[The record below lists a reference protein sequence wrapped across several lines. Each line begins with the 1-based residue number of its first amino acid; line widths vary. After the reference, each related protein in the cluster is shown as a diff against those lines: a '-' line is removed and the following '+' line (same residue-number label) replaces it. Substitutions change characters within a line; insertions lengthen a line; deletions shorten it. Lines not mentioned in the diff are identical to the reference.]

1 VYRLQRVSSAAGRP
15 TRAARVARGL
25 LLALAVLFAAAP
37 ARSAEY
43 RSLATAAVLY
53 DGPSRAAR
61 KLFAGPRGMPLEVIS
76 TLGQWVKVRD
86 MAGDVIWVERTDL
99 TERRAVVTASLAT
112 VRQQPQDTSPTVLSA
127 DRGVLLELVEGGEP
141 AAGWLRVRH
150 REGGTGWVRNT
161 EVWGW

>member
-1 VYRLQRVSSAAGRP
+1 VHRLQCASSAGGRLARAGRLAP
-15 TRAARVARGL
+15 AL
-25 LLALAVLFAAAP
+25 LLGLAALCAAVP
-37 ARSAEY
+37 AQAAEY

-53 DGPSRAAR
+53 DGPSKAAR

-99 TERRAVVTASLAT
+99 TERRAVVTASLVA
-112 VRQQPQDTSPTVLSA
+112 VRQQPQDTAPTVLNA
-127 DRGVLLELVEGGEP
+127 DRGVLLDLVEGGEP
-141 AAGWLRVRH
+141 AGGWLRVRH
-150 REGGTGWVRNT
+150 REGGTGWVRST

>member
-1 VYRLQRVSSAAGRP
+1 
-15 TRAARVARGL
+15 
-25 LLALAVLFAAAP
+25 
-37 ARSAEY
+37 
-43 RSLATAAVLY
+43 
-53 DGPSRAAR
+53 
-61 KLFAGPRGMPLEVIS
+61 
-76 TLGQWVKVRD
+76 

-99 TERRAVVTASLAT
+99 TERRAVFTASLAT

-150 REGGTGWVRNT
+150 REGGIGWVRNT